1 MIAREFPQSD
11 GAAGRSLTETV
22 ARHRAA
28 SALPSLA
35 KESHR
40 QNKEGEICI
49 RKSTI
54 RFGK

>member
-1 MIAREFPQSD
+1 MIAREFPLSD

-49 RKSTI
+49 RKSTF